1 MPSTALKSL
10 HVLTLWP
17 SQQPRKWVITC
28 SSFEAKTQRLNNLY
42 KDTEVNANHFSFI
55 TILTKKWCLSLS
67 LSSTTPTQP
76 DTSLNFQGM
85 NHRNDRKVTS
95 LNLHLKGFQVTLSQ
109 SSWNFSSPLSDLLY
123 YCVDITFWH
132 PSLTTHTE
140 VTLLKITN
148 NFTVQWN
155 IFQALILPDFIIYL

>member
-1 MPSTALKSL
+1 MPSTVLKFL
-10 HVLTLWP
+10 HVLILWS
-17 SQQPRKWVITC
+17 SQPPRKWVITC

-42 KDTEVNANHFSFI
+42 KDTEVNANHFSPI
-55 TILTKKWCLSLS
+55 TILIKKWCLSLS
-67 LSSTTPTQP
+67 STIPTQP
-76 DTSLNFQGM
+76 DDTSLNFQGM
-85 NHRNDRKVTS
+85 SHRNDRKVTS

-123 YCVDITFWH
+123 YCINITFWP

-140 VTLLKITN
+140 VTLLNITN

-155 IFQALILPDFIIYL
+155 IFQALILPDFITYL